1 MNTQNPC
8 TLWFEEICVDDVALV
23 GGKNASLGEMY
34 RTLITQ
40 GIGIIAAAF
49 YPNPVVVRMSDFNT
63 NDLHLGLCGQ
73 APSDYPEMA
82 EYLIDIGIDSISLNP
97 DTIIKTT
104 LHILDI
110 EKSLGRKPR
119 TGKNDE

>member
-1 MNTQNPC
+1 
-8 TLWFEEICVDDVALV
+8 
-23 GGKNASLGEMY
+23 
-34 RTLITQ
+34 
-40 GIGIIAAAF
+40 
-49 YPNPVVVRMSDFNT
+49 MSDFKT
-63 NDLHLGLCGQ
+63 NDLHSGLCGQ